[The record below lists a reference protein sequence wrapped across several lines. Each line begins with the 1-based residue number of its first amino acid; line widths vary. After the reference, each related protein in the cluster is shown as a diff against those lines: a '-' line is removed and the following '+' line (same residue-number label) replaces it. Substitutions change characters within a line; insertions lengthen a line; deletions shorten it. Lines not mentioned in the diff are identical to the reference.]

1 MKTHPPPLVSA
12 LFRQRAAVTLLVV
25 MMLIIAMAILTLTT
39 SRTGMLEQKITGND
53 ARSKEAFESA
63 EAGIEYGLAYL
74 TNNSSYS
81 NYTALVWDTS
91 GGNQSASPT
100 ASGDVAS
107 GDFSYTPTTTY
118 QRAVDSNYIKVVST
132 AKETHDNSITA
143 TDEQYVY
150 AATVLN
156 NGPAFNAP
164 PLAMDGCL
172 SGVVGGPD
180 IYVGTRA
187 DGIAAG
193 TSHSPA
199 NQGAWDPDSG
209 TSCLNR
215 GHLDAHGGQ
224 PKGDLFTPGTVWSY
238 IFGTFTR
245 EQIKAK
251 ADQEVAEGV
260 ADSDRTYI
268 WVTDTGNYHDSWGS
282 ATHPVILV
290 FAAAA
295 DCPKINGNPTIYG
308 LVFIDSACTANG
320 WGGATVY
327 GSVIVNGNVD
337 KLNANTAIYDWT
349 ATPGATNPLGNSFID
364 TISKIPGT
372 WKDF

>member
-1 MKTHPPPLVSA
+1 MKPHNA
-12 LFRQRAAVTLLVV
+12 LSTPALLWQRGAATLLVV

-74 TNNSSYS
+74 TNDSGYS
-81 NYTALVWDTS
+81 NYRELVWNTS

-132 AKETHDNSITA
+132 ATETHDNSITA

-150 AATVLN
+150 ATTLLN

-164 PLAMDGCL
+164 PLVMDGCL
-172 SGVVGGPD
+172 SGIVGGPD

-193 TSHSPA
+193 TSHSPE
-199 NQGAWDPDSG
+199 NQGTWDPDSG
-209 TSCLNR
+209 TSCLDR
-215 GHLDAHGGQ
+215 GHLNAHGGQ
-224 PKGDLFTPGTVWSY
+224 PKGDLFPPGTVWNY
-238 IFGTFTR
+238 IFGNFTR

-251 ADQEVAEGV
+251 ADQEVADGI
-260 ADSDRTYI
+260 ADGERTYI
-268 WVTDTGNYHDSWGS
+268 WVTDTGNYHTSWGS
-282 ATHPVILV
+282 AARPVILV

-295 DCPKINGNPTIYG
+295 DCPKINGGPTIYG
-308 LVFIDSACTANG
+308 VVFVDSPCTANG

-327 GSVIVNGNVD
+327 GSVAVNGDID
-337 KLNANTAIYDWT
+337 KLNANTAIYDWS
-349 ATPGATNPLGNSFID
+349 AGDGADNPLGNSFID
-364 TISKIPGT
+364 AISKVPGT